1 MNNKALICV
10 VAGLLLIMTSY
21 TLYNSKTSK
30 VNTNNTNT
38 ELTRDDAIS
47 IMNDVITDI
56 IKVYEKPDEVFETTI
71 EEIDGKTLYK
81 INNYSSV
88 INKMFTKRG
97 KNQLEDTVFSN
108 GNFTIEKDD
117 EIYFMMDIPEENR
130 YKTSKITIDNVS
142 IKEDK
147 LSCVATLSNY
157 IENEEG
163 IISYYVIEKN
173 LTIVKDKDNWLVD
186 NFQYNNE

>member
-1 MNNKALICV
+1 MNKKALICV

-97 KNQLEDTVFSN
+97 KNQLEATVFSN

-147 LSCVATLSNY
+147 ISCVATLSNY

>member
-1 MNNKALICV
+1 MNKKALICV

>member
-1 MNNKALICV
+1 MNKKALICV

-38 ELTRDDAIS
+38 EITRDDAIS

>member
-1 MNNKALICV
+1 MNKKALICV

-38 ELTRDDAIS
+38 EITRDDAIS

-56 IKVYEKPDEVFETTI
+56 IKVYEKPDEVFETSI

-147 LSCVATLSNY
+147 ISCVATLSNY

>member
-1 MNNKALICV
+1 MNKKALICV
-10 VAGLLLIMTSY
+10 VAGLMLIMTSY

-56 IKVYEKPDEVFETTI
+56 IKVYEKPDEVFETSI

-147 LSCVATLSNY
+147 ISCVATLSNY